1 MPKNAF
7 AFKTLN
13 FDSTSLQ
20 LHTKHET
27 SREEDKVLKTL
38 KKHVTRVNAA
48 RFFSDCVET
57 TFENRKKTRTS
68 TENCILACFEKHR

>member
-48 RFFSDCVET
+48 LFFFQTVLNRDVKT
-57 TFENRKKTRTS
+57 TENADMNRKLHS
-68 TENCILACFEKHR
+68 GMF